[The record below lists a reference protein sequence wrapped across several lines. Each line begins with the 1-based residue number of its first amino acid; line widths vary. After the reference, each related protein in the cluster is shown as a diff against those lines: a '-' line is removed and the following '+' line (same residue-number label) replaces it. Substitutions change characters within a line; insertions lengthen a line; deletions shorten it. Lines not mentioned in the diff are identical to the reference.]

1 MHGATIKQEFEKG
14 EIIWVLL
21 QPCPFYHPFSIKEF
35 RLYKDHGG
43 EFHFPGLDGLHL
55 PPPPQNPKLMWKLKE
70 TAVGCPC

>member
-35 RLYKDHGG
+35 RLNKDHGG
-43 EFHFPGLDGLHL
+43 ELPLPWAQGSSP
-55 PPPPQNPKLMWKLKE
+55 PPPPQNPKLMWTLKE
-70 TAVGCPC
+70 TAAGCPC